1 MNSAL
6 ETYLDQHLDAESVLA
21 NYEFGYLQKVI
32 EACFL
37 LESSAVRVLSE
48 IFGRLVKGFS
58 FPVLASKKEEKAFVT
73 RLLFSI
79 YAQDFPLSCL
89 QNAELL
95 HQHLFQLRAACCSK
109 TRLKA
114 LWKGLSPAQKA
125 RQLAYSAVHFDEG
138 AFAIFQEAKK
148 RPFDSVVT
156 NEDKTRLLEGLQP
169 YAKKPLTLEAI
180 DRFVAVFGLYGHQL
194 PVSLHAF
201 ESGSL
206 IDKLEEIQGHVD
218 AALFAER
225 ILLHIEALSNH
236 PEWYVEGLKSLVHA
250 LPTCGKDLSKLYWLE
265 STAASLQE
273 MGKYINVPSHSIY
286 VFDQSEQVL
295 FKKNAAYIAR
305 LKKRYGVDI
314 VHIGAASLLD
324 LASRHNLQHLIVTSS
339 NGQFGYGG
347 ARNAIFLLVPLLV
360 NKDVFIHMGDD
371 DVYVH
376 PSLVFSDA
384 LWAYQ
389 HKDEY
394 SGRMGY
400 VAGRFARDSNF
411 TKHDVLYATHKILA
425 QCPWIAAPY
434 PHGMSGL
441 VSKPK
446 LCLPLPFGQEENHML
461 AMHREFFDFRV
472 PTIHLAG
479 PRYPVYKDVPT
490 SIFCGLGKFLQS
502 RYVDVFQ
509 RLLVTEL
516 LDPTNRYNQ
525 CALPWNMQ
533 SKLFTSF
540 DEMLECMKSPT
551 TKALMQ
557 KQFWSNFRQAVA
569 AFSKTEQGSH
579 LHSSQALQEIVQTNW
594 DQEFAQVKPVGQA
607 QALRA
612 FYREFAIQAAHYK
625 AFMYKI
631 DEERRKPGST
641 TLQAIEAARATIEDI
656 EGKPLAYT
664 LYLFCKSVE
673 SAFDCGST

>member
-1 MNSAL
+1 MDNAL
-6 ETYLDQHLDAESVLA
+6 GQYLDQHLDAESLLA

-37 LESSAVRVLSE
+37 LEPSAVVILSCV
-48 IFGRLVKGFS
+48 FGCLVKGFS
-58 FPVLASKKEEKAFVT
+58 FPVFTSKNEEKAFVT
-73 RLLFSI
+73 RLLYSI
-79 YAQDFPLSCL
+79 YAQDFPLSCM
-89 QNAELL
+89 QNAERL

-109 TRLKA
+109 ARLRV
-114 LWKGLSPAQKA
+114 LWGQMSPEQQA
-125 RQLAYSAVHFDEG
+125 RQLAYSTDHFDEG
-138 AFAIFQEAKK
+138 AFAVLQQAKRLPFQCGVAK
-148 RPFDSVVT
+148 
-156 NEDKTRLLEGLQP
+156 EDVSRLLERLKP
-169 YAKKPLTLEAI
+169 YAKRPLCFDEVEK
-180 DRFVAVFGLYGHQL
+180 FVQVFGLYGHQL
-194 PVSLHAF
+194 PVSLHDLEA
-201 ESGSL
+201 GSL
-206 IDKLEEIQGHVD
+206 IDKLEAIQGLD
-218 AALFAER
+218 AAGLFAER
-225 ILLHIEALSNH
+225 MLLHIEALSHH
-236 PEWYVEGLKSLVHA
+236 PEWYVEGLESLVHA
-250 LPTCGKDLSKLYWLE
+250 LPTCGKDLSKLCWLE
-265 STAASLQE
+265 STALSLQ
-273 MGKYINVPSHSIY
+273 MMSKYIHVPSRSIY
-286 VFDQSEQVL
+286 VFDQSDQKL

-305 LKKRYGVDI
+305 LKKRYGIDI
-314 VHIGAASLLD
+314 IHMGTQELLELAA
-324 LASRHNLQHLIVTSS
+324 RYNVQHLIATAT

-347 ARNAIFLLVPLLV
+347 ARNAIFLLVPLLTKK
-360 NKDVFIHMGDD
+360 NTFIHMGDD

-394 SGRMGY
+394 SCRMGY
-400 VAGRFARDSNF
+400 VLGRFARDSNF

-441 VSKPK
+441 VTKPK

-479 PRYPVYKDVPT
+479 PRYPEYKGIPT
-490 SIFCGLGKFLQS
+490 TIFCGLGKFLQS

-525 CALPWNMQ
+525 CALVWNMQ

-540 DEMLECMKSPT
+540 DEMLKGMNSPT

-569 AFSKTEQGSH
+569 AFSQTEQGSH
-579 LHSSQALQEIVQTNW
+579 LHSSEALQEIMQTNW
-594 DQEFAQVKPVGQA
+594 DQEFTEVKPVDQA
-607 QALRA
+607 RALRT
-612 FYREFAIQAAHYK
+612 FYKEFAIQAAHYK
-625 AFMYKI
+625 AFMFTI
-631 DEERRKPGST
+631 DEELRKPGNT
-641 TLQAIEAARATIEDI
+641 AFQAIEAARATIENI
-656 EGKPLAYT
+656 EEKPLAYT
-664 LYLFCKSVE
+664 LYQFCKN
-673 SAFDCGST
+673 F